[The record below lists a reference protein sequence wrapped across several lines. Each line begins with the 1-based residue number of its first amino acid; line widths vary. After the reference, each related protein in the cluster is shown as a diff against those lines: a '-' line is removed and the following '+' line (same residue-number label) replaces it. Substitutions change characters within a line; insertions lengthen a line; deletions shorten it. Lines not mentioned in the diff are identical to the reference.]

1 MTFIAPINLEIWDFV
16 FISLNLFL
24 YYMFLFSAIS
34 CRNGSSVCCR
44 NSKWNLIHDLYG
56 RVYDWNMQ
64 WNLRRAKK
72 RSVCAALWL
81 RPMNS
86 SMRSKKALTM
96 NWWKNR
102 GRHNLDFYI
111 PILFSPC
118 RSQFSLAAQCVCC
131 LIGGRGSMSVSSA
144 KLFSLSFNLA
154 SRESSLRSSRDM
166 CKFCWCRPFVIKQA
180 QFHYEFRFNPVLR
193 FSSSAHF
200 SSFERVFDS
209 MMMLC
214 NFMLDQVSSTPNY
227 CVCLLCCRWRNT
239 RRRMKYEISR
249 LHSLSS
255 CRTWL
260 LWNSF
265 PCCDNFYFP
274 LFSTEKKKKT

>member
-1 MTFIAPINLEIWDFV
+1 MRLCFHFSESLFVLYVSFFCNLVQKWEFCLLSQLEMKFNSWFIRSCLRLECAME
-16 FISLNLFL
+16 S
-24 YYMFLFSAIS
+24 SA
-34 CRNGSSVCCR
+34 
-44 NSKWNLIHDLYG
+44 SKK
-56 RVYDWNMQ
+56 
-64 WNLRRAKK
+64 KK
-72 RSVCAALWL
+72 RLCCSLL

-144 KLFSLSFNLA
+144 KLFSPSFNLA

-227 CVCLLCCRWRNT
+227 CVCLLQMEKHEKKNEIRN
-239 RRRMKYEISR
+239 
-249 LHSLSS
+249 LSS
-255 CRTWL
+255 PLTLFLPYLATLKFISL
-260 LWNSF
+260 LW
-265 PCCDNFYFP
+265 
-274 LFSTEKKKKT
+274 